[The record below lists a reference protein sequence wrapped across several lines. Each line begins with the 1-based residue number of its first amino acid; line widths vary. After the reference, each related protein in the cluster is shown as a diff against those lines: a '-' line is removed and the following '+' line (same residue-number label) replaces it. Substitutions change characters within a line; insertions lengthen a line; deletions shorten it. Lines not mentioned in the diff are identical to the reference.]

1 MIYSK
6 KLKEL
11 RTENALSQEAVANII
26 DIERGTYSQ
35 YECEYIIMPI
45 KHFNALCNY
54 FDVSMDYLF
63 NFTDVLKYKKYLMEI
78 NTKIA
83 GERLKEFRK
92 LENITQAKLAS
103 ILNTNQSVI
112 ANYERGRNIIAT
124 PFLYEICK
132 KYNVSADY
140 LLGKIDSPIYF
151 K

>member
-1 MIYSK
+1 MYKSRI
-6 KLKEL
+6 KLI
-11 RTENALSQEAVANII
+11 RENLDSTQQNVANFIGI
-26 DIERGTYSQ
+26 HRARYSQ
-35 YECEYIIMPI
+35 YENETDIMPI
-45 KHFNALCNY
+45 NHLIKFCDYYNVSLDYIFEFCKERQY
-54 FDVSMDYLF
+54 KDSKKDVNS
-63 NFTDVLKYKKYLMEI
+63 
-78 NTKIA
+78 KIA